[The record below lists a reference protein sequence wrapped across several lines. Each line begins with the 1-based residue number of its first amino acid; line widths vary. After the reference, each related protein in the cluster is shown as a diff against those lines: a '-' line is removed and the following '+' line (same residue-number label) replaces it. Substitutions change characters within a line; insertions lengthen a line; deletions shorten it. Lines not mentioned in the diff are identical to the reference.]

1 MNRDD
6 IIRMARQAS
15 TGAMPLAIFTI
26 EELERFAR
34 MVLMN
39 NRKLYKATPSCPK
52 GLVEYECEV
61 EGVALVCYLE
71 YTPEELGSR
80 DSRGLPNEPDYPED
94 MELVNAYV
102 KGTDL
107 DIGHLILQSLVDHIT
122 TTALEDM
129 KNDDL

>member
-26 EELERFAR
+26 EELEAFASLVV
-34 MVLMN
+34 MH
-39 NRKLYKATPSCPK
+39 NRLKIKFTPACPK
-52 GLVEYECEV
+52 GLVEFECEV
-61 EGVALVCYLE
+61 EGVDLVCYLE

-102 KGTDL
+102 KGTDI
-107 DIGHLILQSLVDHIT
+107 DIGHLLLQSLVDHIT